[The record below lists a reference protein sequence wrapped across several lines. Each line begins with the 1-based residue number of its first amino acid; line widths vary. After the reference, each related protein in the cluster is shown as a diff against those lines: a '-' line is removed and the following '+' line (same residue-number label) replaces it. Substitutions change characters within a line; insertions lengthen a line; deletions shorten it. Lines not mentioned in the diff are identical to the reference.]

1 LPLIHIYNFDQHSNP
16 YKKREHSLDTATI
29 IAELEAER
37 DRLDSAIAALQGRQI
52 TFTKPSGKPDGRKR
66 PHSAATRRKLS
77 QATKKRW
84 AEWRKKK
91 AAA

>member
-1 LPLIHIYNFDQHSNP
+1 MD
-16 YKKREHSLDTATI
+16 KATI

-37 DRLDSAIAALQGRQI
+37 DRLDSAVAALRGNRI
-52 TFTKPSGKPDGRKR
+52 TFTKGTGKPDGRKR
-66 PHSAATRRKLS
+66 PLSASARRKIS

-91 AAA
+91 AA